1 MTLRVE
7 LERFLALRLPMVP
20 YCVTCSAAVKGLE
33 GCGQA
38 GFVELGLDFPVDA
51 MLHFSPD
58 ERSNS
63 SFPSHVLRVK
73 PKCGRMDFFD
83 SCDACFR
90 PIKFMI

>member
-1 MTLRVE
+1 ME

-51 MLHFSPD
+51 MLDFSPG
-58 ERSNS
+58 RSKIPR
-63 SFPSHVLRVK
+63 FPVT
-73 PKCGRMDFFD
+73 F
-83 SCDACFR
+83 
-90 PIKFMI
+90 